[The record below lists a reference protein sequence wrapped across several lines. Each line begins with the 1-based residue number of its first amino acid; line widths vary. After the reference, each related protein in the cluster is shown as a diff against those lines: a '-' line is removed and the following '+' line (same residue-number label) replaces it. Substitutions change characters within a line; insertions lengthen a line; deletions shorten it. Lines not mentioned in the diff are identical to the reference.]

1 MNVNVTAVIAD
12 DEPLILKGLGKLIP
26 WEEHGIDI
34 IGFAND
40 GKELMDMIDERSP
53 DIVISDISMPH
64 LSGIDIIKE
73 VKQRGLA
80 TKVVFISAYQEF
92 SYARDAIAYGAVD
105 YLVKPVKKSDLEAVI
120 AKTIS
125 LIREEDEEDRR
136 RNKLD
141 LLERKNQ
148 GDEVGG
154 WLDGLTR
161 GTLSAQS
168 EGYLYLSGKLQG
180 PLLAIGIV
188 QIDKEGNDGGRW
200 PVQTR
205 KLVEFAIA
213 NIVQESIDAHGN
225 GYCFVREG
233 RHVFAVSFEQP
244 ELPMLLADTI
254 KANVSQYLKLN
265 VSVGVGGPASGLAG
279 LGGSFEQA
287 EQAAGMT
294 YFAGLNRVIA
304 YRKPE
309 PRKDREKELFAL
321 QSEIIQALTKGSWE
335 SAASE
340 LKTLL
345 RVIETATVGN
355 RQLAV
360 TTCFSAVLHIVQEVK
375 KSDVPMSDLGF
386 DIQHLQSRLGMF
398 ETYGAM
404 SEGIR
409 DMLQELCERV
419 GDYPDNKEQ
428 KLIARITQY
437 IDEHYA
443 EDISLESVAAIA
455 FMNPYYFSSFFKKQV
470 GRNFKQY
477 ITDLRMEQAISL
489 LKHTD
494 LMVYQIAEKVGYNN
508 ARHFSDMF
516 KKQTGKL
523 PQEYKNALKES

>member
-1 MNVNVTAVIAD
+1 MNITALLAD

-26 WEEHGIDI
+26 WEEYGIEI
-34 IGFAND
+34 IGLAYD
-40 GKELMDMIDERSP
+40 GKELLDQIDERSP
-53 DIVISDISMPH
+53 DIVVSDISMPH
-64 LSGIDIIKE
+64 MSGIDIIKE
-73 VKQRGLA
+73 VKRRGLS
-80 TKVVFISAYQEF
+80 TKVIFISAYQEF

-125 LIREEDEEDRR
+125 LIREENEEDRR

-141 LLERKNQ
+141 LLERKNRD
-148 GDEVGG
+148 DEVGG
-154 WLDGLTR
+154 WLDGLAR

-168 EGYLYLSGKLQG
+168 EGYLYLSGKLLG
-180 PLLAIGIV
+180 PILAIGIV
-188 QIDKEGNDGGRW
+188 QVDPTGNDGGRW
-200 PVQTR
+200 PAQTR

-213 NIVQESIDAHGN
+213 NIVQESIDAHGQ

-233 RHVFAVSFEQP
+233 KHVFAVSFEEP
-244 ELPMLLADTI
+244 GLPMLLADTI
-254 KANVSQYLKLN
+254 KANVGRYLKLN
-265 VSVGVGGPASGLAG
+265 ASVGVGAPASGLED
-279 LGGSFEQA
+279 LRCSFEQA
-287 EQAAGMT
+287 EQALGMT
-294 YFAGLNRVIA
+294 YFAGLNRVVA

-321 QSEIIQALTKGSWE
+321 QSEIVRALTESSWE
-335 SAASE
+335 GAEAK

-345 RVIETATVGN
+345 EVIGTATVGN

-360 TTCFSAVLHIVQEVK
+360 ATCFSALLHIVQEVK
-375 KSDVPMSDLGF
+375 KSDVPMSELGF
-386 DIQHLQSRLGMF
+386 DIQHLQSRLGMY

-404 SEGIR
+404 SEGVR
-409 DMLQELCERV
+409 DMLQELSDRI
-419 GDYPDNKEQ
+419 GDYPDNKER
-428 KLIARITQY
+428 KLIARVTQY
-437 IDEHYA
+437 IDQHYA
-443 EDISLESVAAIA
+443 DDISLESVAAIA

-477 ITDLRMEQAISL
+477 VTDLRMEEAIAL
-489 LKHTD
+489 LRNTD

-523 PQEYKNALKES
+523 PQEYKNALKDS

>member
-1 MNVNVTAVIAD
+1 MNITAVLAD

-34 IGFAND
+34 IGLAYD
-40 GKELMDMIDERSP
+40 GKELMDIIVERSP

-64 LSGIDIIKE
+64 LTGIDIIKE
-73 VKQRGLA
+73 IKQRGLA

-92 SYARDAIAYGAVD
+92 AYARDAIAYGAID

-125 LIREEDEEDRR
+125 LINEEDEEDRR
-136 RNKLD
+136 RNKLN
-141 LLERKNQ
+141 LLERKNRD
-148 GDEVGG
+148 DEVGG

-168 EGYLYLSGKLQG
+168 EGYLYLSGKLIG
-180 PLLAIGIV
+180 PMLAIGIV
-188 QIDKEGNDGGRW
+188 QIDPTGNDGERW
-200 PVQTR
+200 PAQTR

-213 NIVQESIDAHGN
+213 NIVSESIDAHGH
-225 GYCFVREG
+225 GYCFVRDG
-233 RHVFAVSFEQP
+233 RHVFVIGFEEQG
-244 ELPMLLADTI
+244 LPTLLGDAI

-265 VSVGVGGPASGLAG
+265 VSVGIGEPVRGLMG
-279 LGGSFEQA
+279 LQSSCEQA
-287 EQAAGMT
+287 EEALGMT

-309 PRKDREKELFAL
+309 PRMDGEKELFAM
-321 QSEIIQALTKGSWE
+321 QSEIITALTDGTWDI
-335 SAASE
+335 ASE
-340 LKTLL
+340 KLKSLL
-345 RVIETATVGN
+345 RVIEAAAIGN

-360 TTCFSAVLHIVQEVK
+360 TTSFSAVLHIVQEVK

-386 DIQHLQSRLGMF
+386 DIQHLQNRLGMY
-398 ETYGAM
+398 ETFGEM
-404 SEGIR
+404 SGGVR
-409 DMLQELCERV
+409 DMLQELYDRI
-419 GDYPDNKEQ
+419 GDYPDNNKEQ
-428 KLIARITQY
+428 KLIARVLQY
-437 IDEHYA
+437 IDQHYA
-443 EDISLESVAAIA
+443 EDISLESVATIA

-477 ITDLRMEQAISL
+477 VTELRMEGAISL
-489 LKHTD
+489 LKNTD
-494 LMVYQIAEKVGYNN
+494 LMVYQIAERVGYNN

-523 PQEYKNALKES
+523 PQEYKNALKDS